1 MTADTGHFD
10 GWFHGQQHPSAGLGV
25 YDLEPADLVTIV
37 GEYFRKYAPEAEW
50 IGADWECTSAALSRP
65 HPARMSKVRELLE
78 AASSEK
84 P

>member
-37 GEYFRKYAPEAEW
+37 GEYFRKYAPEA
-50 IGADWECTSAALSRP
+50 DP
-65 HPARMSKVRELLE
+65 PQMSKVRDLLE